1 MKVLESTKE
10 RLIIGYKED
19 SNAFELVW
27 LVLGIIAFG
36 SVPFLGIGMLYLTVF
51 AAVTTLVMKRQFP
64 QKLFV
69 FDKNKKLLII
79 KSKFWLWY
87 STTQYAFDE
96 IVEAPLIT
104 KYFYVGSMTVR
115 PMEFVRLTLKR
126 RDGKILQEDML
137 YGAAANHDMAYKINK
152 FLRH

>member
-1 MKVLESTKE
+1 
-10 RLIIGYKED
+10 
-19 SNAFELVW
+19 
-27 LVLGIIAFG
+27 
-36 SVPFLGIGMLYLTVF
+36 MLYLTVF

-96 IVEAPLIT
+96 IVEAALIT

-137 YGAAANHDMAYKINK
+137 YGAAASHGMAYKINR